1 MSGVAYNFVILAAAA
16 LGGAVNA
23 VAGGGSLI
31 SFPALVWVGVPSI
44 NANAT
49 NTIAL
54 LPGSFG
60 SMWGYRRELA
70 STERRMYW
78 LVLPSFV
85 GGILGALLLRLT
97 PALLFDRL
105 VPALVFF
112 ATCLFMLQE
121 PVQRLVGRSHH
132 SERGTLWVVWA
143 GVFQFVV
150 GVYGGYFGA
159 GIGILMLA
167 ALSVIG
173 HDDIHQMNGFKNL
186 LATCINGIAA
196 VYFIWMGMV
205 RWQEAVVM
213 AIGAITGG
221 VLGAHFARRLERAT
235 VRKMVIGIGLAMSA
249 ALLLRL

>member
-16 LGGAVNA
+16 LAGAVNA

-49 NTIAL
+49 NTVAL

-70 STERRMYW
+70 STEARMYW
-78 LVLPSFV
+78 LALPSFV
-85 GGILGALLLRLT
+85 GGIIGALLLRLT
-97 PALLFDRL
+97 PAQLFDRL

-121 PVQRLVGRSHH
+121 PVQRLIGGGHH
-132 SERGTLWVVWA
+132 SERGTVWLVWA
-143 GVFQFVV
+143 GAFQFMV

-186 LATCINGIAA
+186 LATCVNGIAA
-196 VYFIWMGMV
+196 AYFIWMDMV
-205 RWQEAVVM
+205 RWQEAIVM
-213 AIGAITGG
+213 AVGAIVGG
-221 VLGAHFARRLERAT
+221 VLGVHLARRMGRAA
-235 VRKMVIGIGLAMSA
+235 VRKCVVAIGLAMSA